1 LSGQATTNITS
12 SSHSEEPLTVSVAEV
27 DRPVVLVS
35 NRGPLSFTRS
45 ADGLVAR
52 RGAGGLVSG
61 LAPLVAGT
69 DTTWIA
75 AALSEGDRAAAAE
88 GLIEAEDM
96 RVRTLA
102 IDATVLR
109 MAYDTICNSTL
120 WFLHH
125 GLHDLSRRP
134 VIDAGWHEAWEAY
147 RSYNR
152 TFADVVAEEAPHDAI
167 VLVQDYHLTL
177 LAPHLR
183 DHRPDIT
190 IVHFS
195 HTPFAPPMQMRVL
208 PRYAATELLE
218 GMAAHHAC
226 GFHSRR
232 WATDFEASCNEII
245 GRRPSTFVSPLAPDP
260 SDMMKVAASD
270 ACNNAVA
277 EIDNSVGDRQ
287 LIVRVDR
294 IELSKNLLRGMRAY
308 DSMLTDRPDLRGRV
322 VFRSLGYPSRDG
334 LPEYL
339 AYRQEVEALAD
350 VVNHRWSTPG
360 WTPIELDL
368 TDNFPVSVAHLRRY
382 DVLFINPI
390 RDGLNL
396 VAEEGPIVNERHGT
410 LVLSREA
417 GVHDQLE
424 GAAIS
429 INPYDIEEQARAL
442 ADALDRTTQ
451 QRAEAAADLKRR
463 SLSRTP
469 ADWFADQILAG
480 GG

>member
-1 LSGQATTNITS
+1 
-12 SSHSEEPLTVSVAEV
+12 
-27 DRPVVLVS
+27 VLVS
-35 NRGPLSFTRS
+35 NRGPLSFTQT
-45 ADGLVAR
+45 ADRLIAR

-61 LAPLVAGT
+61 LGPLVAGT

-75 AALSEGDRAAAAE
+75 AALSDGDRAAAAE
-88 GLIEAEDM
+88 GVIEAENL

-102 IDATVLR
+102 IEPSVLR
-109 MAYDTICNSTL
+109 KAYDTICNSTL

-134 VIDAGWHEAWEAY
+134 IIDSGWHDAWLAY

-152 TFADVVAEEAPHDAI
+152 TFAEVVADEAPDNAI

-183 DHRPDIT
+183 QYRPDIT
-190 IVHFS
+190 AVHFS

-208 PRYAATELLE
+208 PQYAAAELLE
-218 GMAAHHAC
+218 GMASHHAC
-226 GFHSRR
+226 GFHSSR
-232 WATDFEASCNEII
+232 WAADFRASCDEII
-245 GRRPSTFVSPLAPDP
+245 GHHPSTFVAPLAPDP
-260 SDMMKVAASD
+260 DDIGRVARSD
-270 ACNNAVA
+270 ACNAAVA
-277 EIDNSVGDRQ
+277 DIERTVGKRQ

-308 DSMLTDRPDLRGRV
+308 DKMLADRPDLREQV

-339 AYRQEVEALAD
+339 AYRQEVESLAA
-350 VVNHRWSTPG
+350 VINQRWATPD
-360 WTPIELDL
+360 WTPVELDMA
-368 TDNFPVSVAHLRRY
+368 DNFPRSVAHLRRY

-396 VAEEGPIVNERHGT
+396 VAEEGPIVNEQHGT

-417 GVHDQLE
+417 GVHDQLD
-424 GAAIS
+424 GAVIS
-429 INPYDIEEQARAL
+429 VNPYDIDDQARAL
-442 ADALDRTTQ
+442 AEALDRPAS
-451 QRAEAAADLKRR
+451 QRVGPADELRRR
-463 SLSRTP
+463 SITRTP
-469 ADWFADQILAG
+469 ADWLADQITAAG
-480 GG
+480 S

>member
-1 LSGQATTNITS
+1 
-12 SSHSEEPLTVSVAEV
+12 
-27 DRPVVLVS
+27 
-35 NRGPLSFTRS
+35 
-45 ADGLVAR
+45 
-52 RGAGGLVSG
+52 
-61 LAPLVAGT
+61 VAGT

-75 AALSEGDRAAAAE
+75 AALSDGDRAASAE
-88 GLIEAEDM
+88 GMIEAEGM

-102 IDATVLR
+102 IDPTVLR
-109 MAYDTICNSTL
+109 RAYDTICNSTL

-134 VIDAGWHEAWEAY
+134 VIDAGWHHAWAAY

-152 TFADVVAEEAPHDAI
+152 AFAEVVADEAPHNAI
-167 VLVQDYHLTL
+167 VLIQDYHLTL

-183 DHRPDIT
+183 KHRPDIT
-190 IVHFS
+190 TIHFS

-208 PRYAATELLE
+208 PHAAAAELLE

-226 GFHSRR
+226 GFHSQR
-232 WATDFEASCNEII
+232 WAADFEASCNEII
-245 GRRPSTFVSPLAPDP
+245 GHCPPTFVAPLAPD
-260 SDMMKVAASD
+260 SADILKVAGSA
-270 ACNNAVA
+270 ACNTAVS
-277 EIDNSVGDRQ
+277 EIDHTIGDRQ

-308 DSMLTDRPDLRGRV
+308 DTMLATRPDLHGHV

-339 AYRQEVEALAD
+339 AYRQEVESLAG
-350 VVNHRWSTPG
+350 VINHRWSTSK

-368 TDNFPVSVAHLRRY
+368 TDDFPVSVAHLRRY

-396 VAEEGPIVNERHGT
+396 VAEEGPIVNQRHGT

-424 GAAIS
+424 GAAITV
-429 INPYDIEEQARAL
+429 NPYDIDDQAKAL
-442 ADALDRTTQ
+442 AIALDRTAQ
-451 QRAEAAADLKRR
+451 QRETAATELKRR

-469 ADWFADQILAG
+469 ADWFADQISAAG
-480 GG
+480 S